1 MDNTEKRKEGRKRGP
16 GSDAGATFLK
26 GAAILGMAT
35 VISKL
40 LGTLQKIPLQN
51 IAGDEVFGI
60 YNAVYPLYLFIL
72 TLASAGFPIAVSR
85 FVAEAAGRG
94 DMGEARRIFRR
105 AAWLLAVTGTAGFA
119 ALYTAADGI
128 AALMGIEGAA
138 TGIRSVSFALLAA
151 PVMAAVRGYFQGL
164 QDMVP
169 TAITQVTEQVVRV
182 AVMLLLLFWLTGRG
196 EGADRIAAGAVFGSA
211 AGAAAG
217 LAVAGW
223 FWLRRG
229 RDRSIRRKTG
239 AGRSKIP
246 GSAADSGEGQAGVS
260 AAAEPAGAFLWRF
273 AAYAAPVCLG
283 SLAMPVLTLVDTFT
297 IPRQLMAG
305 GWSSSEASRL
315 FGLYNHG
322 LPLVQLVT
330 MVATSMAAALV
341 PAVAQAKAAGDPRLL
356 AARTRPVLRFTWL
369 AGLAVAF
376 GLAATA
382 LPVNVMLFASP
393 EGWPAMALVSF
404 TALFATLHIV
414 SGCVLQGLGAVR
426 VPARSLFLAAAAK
439 TAGNLLLVPAWGI
452 EGAAVSAVLAYGLA
466 SAVNLRTLRAAAP
479 EAVAPLGT
487 LRRPAAAACVM
498 ALAVLAVEWSI
509 LHLPWGQGHFRLR
522 HTAAALAAVAAGAAV
537 YGAALLKTGA
547 IGSAELALLPGFH
560 SRWKPLLVR
569 WRLLPDIPP
578 QQADYPISKEG

>member
-1 MDNTEKRKEGRKRGP
+1 MDNTGKRKDGRKGKPKP
-16 GSDAGATFLK
+16 GAGTGSTLLK

-85 FVAEAAGRG
+85 FVAEAAGQG
-94 DMGEARRIFRR
+94 NMAEARLIFRR
-105 AAWLLAVTGTAGFA
+105 AAWILVLTGTAGFA
-119 ALYTAADGI
+119 VLYTAADGI
-128 AALMGIEGAA
+128 AVLMGVEAAA

-151 PVMAAVRGYFQGL
+151 PLMAAVRGYFQGL

-169 TAITQVTEQVVRV
+169 TAVTQVVEQVMRV
-182 AVMLLLLFWLTGRG
+182 AVMLLLLFWLTGRQ
-196 EGADRIAAGAVFGSA
+196 EAADRIAAGAVFGSA

-217 LAVAGW
+217 LLAAWW
-223 FWLRRG
+223 FWIKRG
-229 RDRSIRRKTG
+229 RTSTG
-239 AGRSKIP
+239 GVDGNATVGGTGQVEATALP
-246 GSAADSGEGQAGVS
+246 GKQ
-260 AAAEPAGAFLWRF
+260 EPAGVFLRRF
-273 AAYAAPVCLG
+273 ALYAVPVCLG

-297 IPRQLMAG
+297 IPRQLIAAG
-305 GWSSSEASRL
+305 EGASEASRL
-315 FGLYNHG
+315 FGVYNHG

-341 PAVAQAKAAGDPRLL
+341 PAVAQAKATRDPRLL
-356 AARTRPVLRFTWL
+356 ATRVRPVLRFTWL
-369 AGLAVAF
+369 AGLAAAF

-452 EGAAVSAVLAYGLA
+452 GGAAASAVLAYGLA
-466 SAVNLRTLRAAAP
+466 SALNLRTLKSTAP
-479 EAVAPLGT
+479 ETLAPLGT
-487 LRRPAAAACVM
+487 LRRPVAAACVM

-522 HTAAALAAVAAGAAV
+522 HTVAALAAVAAGAAV

-547 IGSAELALLPGFH
+547 LTEAELALVPGFH
-560 SRWKPLLVR
+560 SRWKPLLRR
-569 WRLLPDIPP
+569 WRLLPETPHS
-578 QQADYPISKEG
+578 ISKEG

>member
-1 MDNTEKRKEGRKRGP
+1 MDNTGKREDGRREKP
-16 GSDAGATFLK
+16 GSDAGVSFLK
-26 GAAILGMAT
+26 GAAILGIAT
-35 VISKL
+35 VISKF

-94 DMGEARRIFRR
+94 SLAEARLIFRR
-105 AAWLLAVTGTAGFA
+105 AAWILALTGTAGFA
-119 ALYTAADGI
+119 VLYTAADGI
-128 AALMGIEGAA
+128 AALMGVEAA
-138 TGIRSVSFALLAA
+138 AAGIRSVSFALLAT
-151 PVMAAVRGYFQGL
+151 PLMAAVRGYFQGL

-169 TAITQVTEQVVRV
+169 TAVTQVIEQVVRV
-182 AVMLLLLFWLTGRG
+182 AVMLILLFWLTGRQ

-217 LAVAGW
+217 LAAAW
-223 FWLRRG
+223 LFWIRR
-229 RDRSIRRKTG
+229 RRKTV
-239 AGRSKIP
+239 RRC
-246 GSAADSGEGQAGVS
+246 GQATLDENEASGRKPGN
-260 AAAEPAGAFLWRF
+260 AGGQAEPAGAFLRRF
-273 AAYAAPVCLG
+273 AAYAVPVCLG

-297 IPRQLMAG
+297 IPRQLMAAG
-305 GWSSSEASRL
+305 GGAAEASRL

-341 PAVAQAKAAGDPRLL
+341 PAVAQAKAAQDPGLL
-356 AARTRPVLRFTWL
+356 SARVRPVLRFTWL
-369 AGLAVAF
+369 AGLAAAF

-452 EGAAVSAVLAYGLA
+452 GGAAASAVLAYGLA
-466 SAVNLRTLRAAAP
+466 SALNLRTLRAVAP
-479 EAVAPLGT
+479 ETLAPLRT
-487 LRRPAAAACVM
+487 LRRPLAAACIM

-509 LHLPWGQGHFRLR
+509 LHLPWGQGHLRLR
-522 HTAAALAAVAAGAAV
+522 HTAASLAAVAAGAAV

-547 IGSAELALLPGFH
+547 LTEAELALVPGFH
-560 SRWKPLLVR
+560 SRWKPLLLR
-569 WRLLPDIPP
+569 WRLLPETPH
-578 QQADYPISKEG
+578 PISKEG

>member
-1 MDNTEKRKEGRKRGP
+1 MDKTGKREDGRKGKP
-16 GSDAGATFLK
+16 GSDAGASFLK
-26 GAAILGMAT
+26 GAAILGIAT
-35 VISKL
+35 VISKV

-94 DMGEARRIFRR
+94 SLAETRLIFRR
-105 AAWLLAVTGTAGFA
+105 AAWILALTGTAGFA
-119 ALYTAADGI
+119 VLYAAADGI
-128 AALMGIEGAA
+128 AALMGVEAAA

-151 PVMAAVRGYFQGL
+151 PLMAAVRGYFQGL

-169 TAITQVTEQVVRV
+169 TAVTQVIEQVVRV
-182 AVMLLLLFWLTGRG
+182 AVMLSLLFWLTGRQ
-196 EGADRIAAGAVFGSA
+196 EGAGRIAAGAVFGSA

-217 LAVAGW
+217 LAAAW
-223 FWLRRG
+223 LFWHRRG
-229 RDRSIRRKTG
+229 RQG
-239 AGRSKIP
+239 AAQGGRSE
-246 GSAADSGEGQAGVS
+246 GSKAET
-260 AAAEPAGAFLWRF
+260 AAEAEASVPAESAGTFLRRF
-273 AAYAAPVCLG
+273 AAYAVPVCLG
-283 SLAMPVLTLVDTFT
+283 SLAMPMLTLVDTFT
-297 IPRQLMAG
+297 IPRQLMAA
-305 GWSSSEASRL
+305 GWSAPEASRL

-341 PAVAQAKAAGDPRLL
+341 PAVAQAKAARDPGLL
-356 AARTRPVLRFTWL
+356 AARVRPVLRFTWL
-369 AGLAVAF
+369 AGLAAAF

-452 EGAAVSAVLAYGLA
+452 EGAAASAVLAYGLA
-466 SAVNLRTLRAAAP
+466 SALNLRTLK
-479 EAVAPLGT
+479 AVAPEVLAPLRT
-487 LRRPAAAACVM
+487 LRRPVAAACIM

-522 HTAAALAAVAAGAAV
+522 HTAASLAAVAAGAAV
-537 YGAALLKTGA
+537 YGAALLKTRA
-547 IGSAELALLPGFH
+547 LTEAELALVPGFH
-560 SRWKPLLVR
+560 SRWKPLLLR
-569 WRLLPDIPP
+569 WRLLRETPHS
-578 QQADYPISKEG
+578 ISKEG

>member
-1 MDNTEKRKEGRKRGP
+1 MDNTGKRKEGRKGKP
-16 GSDAGATFLK
+16 GSAAGSSLLK

-35 VISKL
+35 VLSKL

-51 IAGDEVFGI
+51 IAGDEVFGL

-85 FVAEAAGRG
+85 FVAEAASTGN
-94 DMGEARRIFRR
+94 MAEARLIFRR
-105 AAWLLAVTGTAGFA
+105 AAWILVLTGTAGFA

-128 AALMGIEGAA
+128 AALMGVEGAA
-138 TGIRSVSFALLAA
+138 AGIRSVSFALLAA
-151 PVMAAVRGYFQGL
+151 PLMAAVRGYFQGL

-169 TAITQVTEQVVRV
+169 TAVTQVIEQVVRV
-182 AVMLLLLFWLTGRG
+182 AVMLILLFWLTGRQ
-196 EGADRIAAGAVFGSA
+196 EAADRIAAGAVSGSV
-211 AGAAAG
+211 AGAVAG
-217 LAVAGW
+217 LAVAW
-223 FWLRRG
+223 LFWMKRG
-229 RDRSIRRKTG
+229 RSNAGRLAGNAGGRENADAPASG
-239 AGRSKIP
+239 AG
-246 GSAADSGEGQAGVS
+246 G
-260 AAAEPAGAFLWRF
+260 EPAGAFLRRF
-273 AAYAAPVCLG
+273 AAYAVPVALG

-297 IPRQLMAG
+297 IPRQLMAAG
-305 GWSSSEASRL
+305 DSAAEASRL

-341 PAVAQAKAAGDPRLL
+341 PAVAQAKATRDPRLL
-356 AARTRPVLRFTWL
+356 AAQVRPVLRFTWL
-369 AGLAVAF
+369 AGLAAAF

-439 TAGNLLLVPAWGI
+439 TAGNLLLVPVWGI
-452 EGAAVSAVLAYGLA
+452 GGAAASAVLAYALA
-466 SAVNLRTLRAAAP
+466 SALNLRTLKSTAP
-479 EAVAPLGT
+479 ETLAPLRT
-487 LRRPAAAACVM
+487 LRRPVAAACIM

-522 HTAAALAAVAAGAAV
+522 HTAASLAAIAAGAAV

-547 IGSAELALLPGFH
+547 LGYAELALVPGFH
-560 SRWKPLLVR
+560 SRWKPLLLR
-569 WRLLPDIPP
+569 WRLLPE
-578 QQADYPISKEG
+578 ASHSISKEG

>member
-1 MDNTEKRKEGRKRGP
+1 MDNTGKRKDGRKGKPKP
-16 GSDAGATFLK
+16 GAGTGSTLLK

-85 FVAEAAGRG
+85 FVAEAAGQG
-94 DMGEARRIFRR
+94 NMAEARLIFRR
-105 AAWLLAVTGTAGFA
+105 AAWILVLTGTAGFA
-119 ALYTAADGI
+119 VLYTAADGI
-128 AALMGIEGAA
+128 AVLMGVEAAA

-151 PVMAAVRGYFQGL
+151 PLMAAVRGYFQGL

-169 TAITQVTEQVVRV
+169 TAVTQVIEQVMRV
-182 AVMLLLLFWLTGRG
+182 AVMLLLLFWLTGRQ
-196 EGADRIAAGAVFGSA
+196 EAADRIAAGAVFGSA

-217 LAVAGW
+217 LLAAWW
-223 FWLRRG
+223 FWIKRG
-229 RDRSIRRKTG
+229 RTSTG
-239 AGRSKIP
+239 GVGGNAGESGTGQVEP
-246 GSAADSGEGQAGVS
+246 GAFPGKQ
-260 AAAEPAGAFLWRF
+260 EPAGVFLRRF
-273 AAYAAPVCLG
+273 AAYAVPVCLG

-297 IPRQLMAG
+297 IPRQLMAAG
-305 GWSSSEASRL
+305 EGASEASRL
-315 FGLYNHG
+315 FGVYNHG

-341 PAVAQAKAAGDPRLL
+341 PAVAQAKAARDPRLL
-356 AARTRPVLRFTWL
+356 AARVRPVLRFTWL
-369 AGLAVAF
+369 AGLAAAF

-382 LPVNVMLFASP
+382 LPVNVMFFTSP

-452 EGAAVSAVLAYGLA
+452 GGAAASAVLAYGLA
-466 SAVNLRTLRAAAP
+466 SALNLRTLKSTAP
-479 EAVAPLGT
+479 ETLAPLGT
-487 LRRPAAAACVM
+487 LRRPVAAACVM

-522 HTAAALAAVAAGAAV
+522 HTVAALAAVAAGAAV

-547 IGSAELALLPGFH
+547 LTEAELALVPGFH
-560 SRWKPLLVR
+560 SRWKPLLRR
-569 WRLLPDIPP
+569 WRLLPETPHS
-578 QQADYPISKEG
+578 ISKEG

>member
-1 MDNTEKRKEGRKRGP
+1 MDNTGKRKDGRKGKP
-16 GSDAGATFLK
+16 GAGSGGSLLK

-94 DMGEARRIFRR
+94 NMAEARLIFRR
-105 AAWLLAVTGTAGFA
+105 AAWILVLTGTAGFA
-119 ALYTAADGI
+119 VLYTAADGI
-128 AALMGIEGAA
+128 AALMGVEAAA

-151 PVMAAVRGYFQGL
+151 PLMAAVRGYFQGL

-169 TAITQVTEQVVRV
+169 TAVTQVIEQVMRV
-182 AVMLLLLFWLTGRG
+182 AVMLVLLFWLTGRQ
-196 EGADRIAAGAVFGSA
+196 EAADRIAAGAVFGSA

-217 LAVAGW
+217 LLAAWW
-223 FWLRRG
+223 FWVKRG
-229 RDRSIRRKTG
+229 RASTG
-239 AGRSKIP
+239 RLDGHAAGN
-246 GSAADSGEGQAGVS
+246 GQAETAVS
-260 AAAEPAGAFLWRF
+260 AAEQEPAGVFLRRF
-273 AAYAAPVCLG
+273 ALYAVPVCLG

-297 IPRQLMAG
+297 IPRQLLAAG
-305 GWSSSEASRL
+305 ESASEASRL
-315 FGLYNHG
+315 FGVYNHG

-341 PAVAQAKAAGDPRLL
+341 PAVAQAKATRDPRLL
-356 AARTRPVLRFTWL
+356 AARVRPVLRFTWL
-369 AGLAVAF
+369 AGLAAAF

-452 EGAAVSAVLAYGLA
+452 GGAAASAVLAYGLA
-466 SAVNLRTLRAAAP
+466 SALNLRTLKSTAP
-479 EAVAPLGT
+479 ETLAPLRT
-487 LRRPAAAACVM
+487 LRRPVAAACVM

-522 HTAAALAAVAAGAAV
+522 HTAAALAAVAAGGAV

-547 IGSAELALLPGFH
+547 LTEAELALVPGFH
-560 SRWKPLLVR
+560 SRWKPLLRR
-569 WRLLPDIPP
+569 WRLLPETPHS
-578 QQADYPISKEG
+578 ISKEG